1 MMRQS
6 PSDFE
11 TWVIVECFKLFLVKR
26 TTVDDLDNGW
36 AEGNSSGTGVPHVSV
51 GEFLVVGAQTLD
63 KR

>member
-1 MMRQS
+1 M
-6 PSDFE
+6 
-11 TWVIVECFKLFLVKR
+11 IGECFKLFLVKR

-36 AEGNSSGTGVPHVSV
+36 VEGNSSGTDVPYVSV